1 MLHVIRHVIVNVV
14 RVEHEQRLLLLR
26 SPHCATMSLGL
37 VEKAAPVFAFRV
49 IPTTLLTLITYLSIL
64 IALIAT
70 DALPN
75 VPENQGGLNINQA
88 YEDLRQVG
96 APRSSHFLYFQTEIY
111 NICRLRL
118 TLILIIL
125 IRTMLFG
132 LTSYPD

>member
-1 MLHVIRHVIVNVV
+1 
-14 RVEHEQRLLLLR
+14 
-26 SPHCATMSLGL
+26 

-70 DALPN
+70 DVLPN

-96 APRSSHFLYFQTEIY
+96 AHRSSDFL
-111 NICRLRL
+111 
-118 TLILIIL
+118 
-125 IRTMLFG
+125 
-132 LTSYPD
+132 